1 MALYQGYAAY
11 IRPAKMVPSSVP
23 WSRKTSRATPCVGR
37 RNRHNSI
44 LGITWVLGGLRQ
56 TRLETNDVNGNMCFI
71 RKTYEKTYEVLPRD
85 LFILT
90 PNETSLH
97 LRSKITSPS
106 HDHSPAFAG
115 FTCGRLQLSMLVNG
129 CETRKMDRT
138 TIWEPAVTAVEVNA
152 IYISITIFSNHSCHN
167 MIQHAHPN
175 KATLE
180 ATLVIVLR
188 YIDSHDL
195 SKHGDPNGRN
205 KNNKSIKNTTSNN
218 YQ

>member
-1 MALYQGYAAY
+1 
-11 IRPAKMVPSSVP
+11 
-23 WSRKTSRATPCVGR
+23 
-37 RNRHNSI
+37 
-44 LGITWVLGGLRQ
+44 
-56 TRLETNDVNGNMCFI
+56 MCFI